1 MGGSTRALKEPK
13 PDGAA
18 DEQPP
23 SEGAPPSFAQQ
34 RLWFVDRLWP
44 GNPAYHM
51 PVALR
56 LTGRLD
62 VAVAEQSL
70 REVVRRHEALRTVF
84 RTVRGQLTQVLL
96 PDVPCPLPVVDLSR
110 LSAADREAAAAHKMA
125 VEFRQPFDLERGP
138 PLRAGL
144 LRLAAK
150 EHVLWLALHHIA
162 CDGRSIGILFHDFA
176 VLYTALLRGE
186 PSPLPPLSVHY
197 ADYAVSQRNR
207 LQGETLRDHLNYW
220 KKQLDG
226 LPETLELRTD
236 RPRPA
241 EPAFRGGQRL
251 FSLSPAMTEALESLG
266 RREATWL
273 FMTLLAG
280 FQALLQRYTGQHDIA
295 VGTPVADR
303 PRRELHKMIGCF
315 LNVVVLRTD
324 LSGDPSFRDLLRR
337 VRAMALRA
345 YAHQE
350 LPFERLVEE
359 LRPARVPDR
368 HPLFQAMLT
377 LADDPSRGMVMPG
390 LKIAPITA
398 VDCGAAQYDLR
409 LTMTRTEA
417 GLDGALEYDSD
428 LFNAATIDRMI
439 GHFQVLLGAA
449 IADPDRRLSDL
460 PLLTDSER
468 RVLLVDWNQTDA
480 DFPRQSCL
488 QDLLAAQA
496 AQTPER
502 IALACDGRQW
512 TYRELNERADR
523 LADHLKTLGVAPD
536 VLVGLFAER
545 SLEMVLGALGIL
557 KAGGAYLPLDPTFPS
572 DRLGFMLD
580 DARPPIVLAQ
590 RKLAAALPA
599 SHARVV
605 HLDDFAFESAQ
616 GLRASTES
624 NRQARTA
631 AAPTAAKQ
639 SSTSLAYVLFTSGST
654 GRPKGVEISHRSV
667 VNLLWS
673 MRSEPGLN
681 CADVLLAV
689 TTLSFDIAA
698 LEIFLPLICGATV
711 VIANRQTTVDSQQL
725 AKLLT
730 ECGATVMQ
738 ATPATWRMLVE
749 AGWQGNPRLKILCG
763 GESLSPALAD
773 QLLAR
778 CAGLWNVYGPTET
791 TIWSTMCRVLPG
803 HAILI
808 GRPIA
813 NTQCYIL
820 DANRQPAP
828 VGCAGELLIGGEGLA
843 RGYRNR
849 LELTLEKFVPNPFS
863 DQPGSRLYRTGDL
876 ARYKADGNIECLGR
890 TDRQVKIRGFRI
902 ELDEIEAALAKCP
915 GVAQSVVLAREDRPG
930 DKRLVAYL
938 VPQADTEL
946 TAASLRTAL
955 QQRLP
960 EYMIPAAFVTL
971 SSLPLTP
978 NGKLDRKSLPAPNL
992 RSLESDDLF
1001 VAPQTS
1007 AEKKLAA
1014 IWADALGL
1022 EGVGI
1027 HDDFFALGG
1036 HSLLG
1041 IRVIAEI
1048 EKAFGKRLP
1057 LAVLFQR
1064 GNIERLAQVLQET
1077 STDRSKI
1084 ELVAINSSGSKP
1096 RLIFLPSLF
1105 GQTNYAD
1112 KIAEHL
1118 GADYPVFGA
1127 QPTNPVGDG
1136 RHTKSLD
1143 EIAARCVDDLCEIC
1157 PNEVFLLAGYSFAG
1171 ILAFEVARQLVDRGR
1186 HVGLLAII
1194 DTWLTTGQ
1202 SRSLTSVF
1210 RDSLSVVKNVPTWVL
1225 HNVVRS
1231 QQNGFWPTM
1240 YRHFHKAAKRT
1251 RRVLASG
1258 SMAALSPQVEDIF
1271 DIRHWPEN
1279 YLQMIE
1285 ANMRAAR
1292 DYVPKPYPGR
1302 LTLIRARTRPLL
1314 HAYREEDLGWRKWAA
1329 GGIEV
1334 KSVGGHHS
1342 NILDEP
1348 SIRAVAEH
1356 LRAAILRA
1364 SSENNNVDLHSPN
1377 QPLSP
1382 LTIPQVF
1389 ADGNRSTIKAA
1400 SASAAHRAP

>member
-1 MGGSTRALKEPK
+1 MSASTRELNEPK
-13 PDGAA
+13 V
-18 DEQPP
+18 DEPAEAQLL

-34 RLWFVDRLWP
+34 RLWFVDQLWP
-44 GNPAYHM
+44 GNPAYHV

-62 VAVAEQSL
+62 VAVAEQSMA
-70 REVVRRHEALRTVF
+70 EVVRRHEALRTVF
-84 RTVRGQLTQVLL
+84 RTIAGRLIQVLL
-96 PDVPCPLPVVDLSR
+96 DDVPCPLPVVDLSH
-110 LSAADREAAAAHKMA
+110 LPLADRELAAAHRMA
-125 VEFRQPFDLERGP
+125 AEFRQPFDLERGP
-138 PLRAGL
+138 LLRAGL
-144 LRLAAK
+144 LRMAP
-150 EHVLWLALHHIA
+150 EDHVLWLEAHHIA
-162 CDGRSIGILFHDFA
+162 CDGRSIGILFQDFA
-176 VLYTALLRGE
+176 ALYAAFLRGE
-186 PSPLPPLSVHY
+186 PSPLPSLPVPY

-207 LQGETLRDHLNYW
+207 LRGEILRGHLHYW
-220 KKQLDG
+220 KKQLDS

-251 FSLSPAMTEALESLG
+251 FSLSPDLTESLESLG
-266 RREATWL
+266 RREGAWL

-324 LSGDPSFRDLLRR
+324 LSGDPSFRELLRR

-368 HPLFQAMLT
+368 QPMFQAMLT
-377 LADDPSRGMVMPG
+377 LQDDPTTGMTLPG
-390 LKIAPITA
+390 LKITSI
-398 VDCGAAQYDLR
+398 VDVHCGASQYDLK
-409 LTMTRTEA
+409 LSMTRTKT

-428 LFNAATIDRMI
+428 LFDAATIDRMI

-449 IADPDRRLSDL
+449 VADPDRRLSDL
-460 PLLTDSER
+460 PLLTDSEQR
-468 RVLLVDWNQTDA
+468 NLLVDWNQTDA
-480 DFPRQSCL
+480 DFPREACL
-488 QDLLAAQA
+488 QDLFEAQA
-496 AQTPER
+496 ARTPER
-502 IALACDGRQW
+502 IALAHDGRQW

-523 LADHLKTLGVAPD
+523 LADYLKTLGVAPD
-536 VLVGLFAER
+536 VLVGLLAER
-545 SLEMVLGALGIL
+545 SLEIVLGALGIL

-572 DRLGFMLD
+572 ERLGFMLD
-580 DARPPIVLAQ
+580 DARPPVVLTQ
-590 RKLAAALPA
+590 QKLEAALPVSPA
-599 SHARVV
+599 CVLHI
-605 HLDDFAFESAQ
+605 DDFVSDAADAA
-616 GLRASTES
+616 RASAES
-624 NRQARTA
+624 NRQAQTA
-631 AAPTAAKQ
+631 AAPTAAKP

-654 GRPKGVEISHRSV
+654 GRPKGVEISQRSL

-673 MRSEPGLN
+673 MRREPGLTGD
-681 CADVLLAV
+681 DVLLAV

-711 VIANRQTTVDSQQL
+711 VIANRETTVDGKRL

-749 AGWQGNPRLKILCG
+749 AGWQGSPRLKVLCG
-763 GESLSPALAD
+763 GESLSPDLAD

-778 CAGLWNVYGPTET
+778 CAELWNVYGPTET
-791 TIWSTMCRVLPG
+791 TIWSTVCRVWPG
-803 HAILI
+803 QPIVV

-820 DANRQPAP
+820 DANRRPAP

-849 LELTLEKFVPNPFS
+849 PELTLEKFVPNPFS

-876 ARYKADGNIECLGR
+876 ARYKPDGNIECLGR

-902 ELDEIEAALAKCP
+902 ELDEIEAALALCP
-915 GVAQSVVLAREDRPG
+915 GVAQSVVVAREDRPG

-938 VPQADTEL
+938 APQTDAEL
-946 TAASLRTAL
+946 TASSLRATL
-955 QQRLP
+955 RQRLP

-971 SSLPLTP
+971 PRLPLTP
-978 NGKLDRKSLPAPNL
+978 NGKLDRQALPAPDL
-992 RSLESDDLF
+992 GSLESDGLF
-1001 VAPQTS
+1001 VAPQTP

-1022 EGVGI
+1022 ENVGI
-1027 HDDFFALGG
+1027 HDDFFELGG

-1064 GNIERLAQVLQET
+1064 GNIERLAHLLQET
-1077 STDRSKI
+1077 SEEQSKI
-1084 ELVAINSSGSKP
+1084 KLVAINSSGFKP

-1105 GQTNYAD
+1105 GETTYAH

-1143 EIAARCVDDLCEIC
+1143 EIAARCVDDLCELC

-1171 ILAFEVARQLVDRGR
+1171 ILAYEVARQLVVRGR
-1186 HVGLLAII
+1186 QVGLLAVI
-1194 DTWLTTGQ
+1194 DTWLSSGE
-1202 SRSLTSVF
+1202 SRTLTSVF

-1231 QQNGFWPTM
+1231 RQNGFWPTM

-1314 HAYREEDLGWRKWAA
+1314 HSYREEDLGWGKWAA
-1329 GGIEV
+1329 GGIEI

-1348 SIRAVAEH
+1348 SIRAVAAH
-1356 LRAAILRA
+1356 LRTAINRAA
-1364 SSENNNVDLHSPN
+1364 E
-1377 QPLSP
+1377 
-1382 LTIPQVF
+1382 T
-1389 ADGNRSTIKAA
+1389 
-1400 SASAAHRAP
+1400 SAA